1 MEPVAVPGPAHAA
14 AVVAHALGLC
24 RSRTGPALTAVV
36 GGPRLSPAVEAP
48 PRLAAG
54 QAPAGRGRAG
64 GRSEDAFP
72 RHARAR
78 SADSDD
84 RSAGHERAA
93 AGNPPGCRAAQ
104 PGVLYPS
111 RR

>member
-14 AVVAHALGLC
+14 AVVAHALGL
-24 RSRTGPALTAVV
+24 RRLRTGPAVAAVV

-48 PRLAAG
+48 PCLAAG

-64 GRSEDAFP
+64 VRSEDAVP
-72 RHARAR
+72 GHARAR
-78 SADSDD
+78 SADSND
-84 RSAGHERAA
+84 RSAGHELAA
-93 AGNPPGCRAAQ
+93 AGDPPGCGAAQ
-104 PGVLYPS
+104 PRDLDPP